1 MAADVL
7 GLELNRVSLPRS
19 GSGESSGGAAASA
32 SAAAKTTVE
41 VGPGD
46 FFWEANGSSPFPAVA
61 EEVDALC
68 GESHR
73 PEAGAQYRRAGAG
86 TK

>member
-1 MAADVL
+1 MKINDQT
-7 GLELNRVSLPRS
+7 S
-19 GSGESSGGAAASA
+19 
-32 SAAAKTTVE
+32 SAAQ
-41 VGPGD
+41 
-46 FFWEANGSSPFPAVA
+46 AVSAENRESFMNLLRDSLRVKAEQMLA

-86 TK
+86 T